1 MPIEISRFTGVSGV
15 GGRVKRLGV
24 VFYVPDVD
32 SAVFVTCCKLIRIEW
47 VTGDMVYFSLG

>member
-47 VTGDMVYFSLG
+47 ITGDMVYISLV